1 MLPCKIQSRSGKQP
15 RVLKKK
21 KDSLIWAFTADPL
34 QSNNLCVKLAELVFS
49 TGKTTGHAHLRR
61 RGPPQAPFLFRT
73 RTLPPCCSS
82 IPWDE
87 KALHFPEAF
96 VPRNRKKKKMHS
108 GSFERRTWRE
118 TLRAELRKPVLWH
131 FNQLGPVQ
139 SQRPSLQTTWG
150 YQVLSTVKSPSSCL
164 LKKAVLLW
172 RRRRKLV
179 TRSHSMIKDKEAFQR
194 LNFLYQAAHCVL
206 AQNPDNQELARFYCQ
221 TQNNIS
227 RRLVLRQDPS
237 VKRTICKSC
246 FSLLVPGISSTVRQ
260 RKRRH
265 QRWTVVQCLNCG
277 LSKRFLSNP
286 GYKLWSEQPESLLE
300 NQTPAAVGPKGQIPN
315 PAQEPRKASKMGKTT
330 VPSSNPCSHVASEE
344 NTAGTRSI
352 GAKSGK

>member
-179 TRSHSMIKDKEAFQR
+179 TRSHR
-194 LNFLYQAAHCVL
+194 
-206 AQNPDNQELARFYCQ
+206 
-221 TQNNIS
+221 
-227 RRLVLRQDPS
+227 DPS